1 MPQRIAAEE
10 AANGGERVPLIMTAS
25 YDVSGG
31 RTPSQTT
38 ADLSLLQ
45 RIAYGFGHVYNDLCA
60 AMWFSYTLF
69 YLQIVIRM
77 TATSAG
83 LLVMI
88 GEHNLHVNFRP
99 DFPNH

>member
-1 MPQRIAAEE
+1 
-10 AANGGERVPLIMTAS
+10 MTAS

-31 RTPSQTT
+31 EARTDP
-38 ADLSLLQ
+38 DLSLLQ
-45 RIAYGFGHVYNDLCA
+45 RVAYGFGHVYNDLCA

-88 GEHNLHVNFRP
+88 GERVRACVRACSCALCLCERAYECVSECGCVYARVP
-99 DFPNH
+99 K